1 MLLCKLWNLNKR
13 KHCWYK
19 FTPID
24 LVLQLCEMAINFLNI
39 LHTWNIGWNYILI
52 PETSV
57 EKWTY
62 IYISKY
68 IQINIPRTKEWYIE
82 YSYGGCKSRLYFKI
96 SFKKVRWYNCNS
108 STVTFIPSSIS
119 KFMINHLEKSS
130 ICKFGLWIHYCLH
143 TIPLQF
149 LVNISKIY
157 LHSFKKEALFTYW
170 TGKQTRYNIQRI
182 YSFFMSHLR
191 QA

>member
-13 KHCWYK
+13 KHCSSK

-24 LVLQLCEMAINFLNI
+24 LVLQFCEMAINFLNI

-68 IQINIPRTKEWYIE
+68 IYKLIYQEPKNDILNTLMEDANQDFISQFLWKSALVQLQFF
-82 YSYGGCKSRLYFKI
+82 YSYLYTVKHFKI
-96 SFKKVRWYNCNS
+96 YDRSPWKKFDLQIWIMNSLLSTYN
-108 STVTFIPSSIS
+108 STSI
-119 KFMINHLEKSS
+119 
-130 ICKFGLWIHYCLH
+130 FGKH
-143 TIPLQF
+143 
-149 LVNISKIY
+149 K
-157 LHSFKKEALFTYW
+157 
-170 TGKQTRYNIQRI
+170 
-182 YSFFMSHLR
+182 
-191 QA
+191 